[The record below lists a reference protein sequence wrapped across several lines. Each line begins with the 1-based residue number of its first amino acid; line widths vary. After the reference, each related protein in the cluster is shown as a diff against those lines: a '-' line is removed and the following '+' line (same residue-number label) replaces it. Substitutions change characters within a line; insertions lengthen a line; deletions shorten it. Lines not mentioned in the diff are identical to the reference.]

1 MPSKHNNNNIRFF
14 NCQKKIPCNLVP
26 VILQADVCVA
36 DITQNCCRHYIFGNT
51 LFIIHFLAFHNNMS
65 GTKCLQQNSLLHFRS
80 NDILSLLHLFES
92 TNFDLSSTDVENA
105 TNQFTNIMTEAAK
118 RSVKLSSQKKSKR
131 KPITKKWFD
140 YDCKTLRSSLK
151 KLSNQKKPAIL
162 WIPNSEKNIM
172 FKIEPLK
179 NLSNKKKQQQ
189 FVDSKINELISNEND
204 RTFWDTLKSMN
215 ENGLSYNNITKT
227 RPINFT
233 IILKRYTQHLIPIH
247 YRHFKYTC

>member
-1 MPSKHNNNNIRFF
+1 MQPCSSDSTSRRLRCGHYTKLLQTLHFWEHTFYHSLPS
-14 NCQKKIPCNLVP
+14 
-26 VILQADVCVA
+26 
-36 DITQNCCRHYIFGNT
+36 
-51 LFIIHFLAFHNNMS
+51 FHNNMS
-65 GTKCLQQNSLLHFRS
+65 GTKRLQQNSLLHFRS

-118 RSVKLSSQKKSKR
+118 RSLKLSSQKKSKR

-151 KLSNQKKPAIL
+151 KLSNQKKTAIP

-204 RTFWDTLKSMN
+204 RKFWDTLKSMN
-215 ENGLSYNNITKT
+215 ENSLSYNNITKT

>member
-1 MPSKHNNNNIRFF
+1 MQPCSSDSTSRRLRCGHYTKLLQTLHFWEHTFYHSLPS
-14 NCQKKIPCNLVP
+14 
-26 VILQADVCVA
+26 
-36 DITQNCCRHYIFGNT
+36 
-51 LFIIHFLAFHNNMS
+51 FHNNMS
-65 GTKCLQQNSLLHFRS
+65 GTKRLQQNSLLHFRS

-151 KLSNQKKPAIL
+151 KLSNQKKTAIP

-204 RTFWDTLKSMN
+204 RKFWDTLKSIN
-215 ENGLSYNNITKT
+215 ENSLSYNNITKT

>member
-1 MPSKHNNNNIRFF
+1 MQPCSSDSTSRRLRCGHYTKLLQTLHFWEHTFYHSLPS
-14 NCQKKIPCNLVP
+14 
-26 VILQADVCVA
+26 
-36 DITQNCCRHYIFGNT
+36 
-51 LFIIHFLAFHNNMS
+51 FHNNMS
-65 GTKCLQQNSLLHFRS
+65 GTKRLQQNSLLHFRS

-151 KLSNQKKPAIL
+151 KLSNQKKTAIP

-204 RTFWDTLKSMN
+204 RKFWDTLKSMN
-215 ENGLSYNNITKT
+215 ENSLSYNNITKT

>member
-1 MPSKHNNNNIRFF
+1 M
-14 NCQKKIPCNLVP
+14 QPCSSDSTSRRLR
-26 VILQADVCVA
+26 
-36 DITQNCCRHYIFGNT
+36 CRHYTKLLQT
-51 LFIIHFLAFHNNMS
+51 LHFWEHTFYHSLPSFHNNMS
-65 GTKCLQQNSLLHFRS
+65 GTKRLQQNSLLHFRS

-151 KLSNQKKPAIL
+151 KLSNQKKTAIP

>member
-1 MPSKHNNNNIRFF
+1 MQPCSSDSTSRRLRCGHYTKSLQTLHFWEHTFYHSLPS
-14 NCQKKIPCNLVP
+14 
-26 VILQADVCVA
+26 
-36 DITQNCCRHYIFGNT
+36 
-51 LFIIHFLAFHNNMS
+51 FHNNMS
-65 GTKCLQQNSLLHFRS
+65 GTKRLQQNSLLHFRS

-118 RSVKLSSQKKSKR
+118 RSLKLSSQKKSKR

-151 KLSNQKKPAIL
+151 KLSNQKKTAIP